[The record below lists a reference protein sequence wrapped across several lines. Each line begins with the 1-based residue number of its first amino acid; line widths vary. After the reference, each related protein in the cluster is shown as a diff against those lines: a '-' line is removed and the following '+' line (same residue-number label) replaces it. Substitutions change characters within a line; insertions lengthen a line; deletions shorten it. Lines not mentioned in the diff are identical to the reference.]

1 LDFEGRPLIEAVS
14 EMNRRNKKH
23 ILVDDP
29 QLAARPV
36 VGQFLATDPA
46 GFAATVAVAL
56 GAHTVEQ
63 DDGIHL
69 Q

>member
-1 LDFEGRPLIEAVS
+1 
-14 EMNRRNKKH
+14 MNRHNKKH
-23 ILVDDP
+23 IVVDDP